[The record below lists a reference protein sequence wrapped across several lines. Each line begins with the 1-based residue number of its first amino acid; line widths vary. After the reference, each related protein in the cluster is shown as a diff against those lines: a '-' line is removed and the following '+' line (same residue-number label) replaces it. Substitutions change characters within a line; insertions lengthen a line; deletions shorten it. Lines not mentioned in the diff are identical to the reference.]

1 MWAYRNVHGLERLS
15 EERACPTSTAQA
27 VSPTPI
33 GGGGL
38 GLARTLELSLNPQE
52 ALDRFLF
59 KSEKKIRPCRK
70 FSNWYWFVRGSGVM
84 N

>member
-1 MWAYRNVHGLERLS
+1 MWVYRNVHGLERLS

-52 ALDRFLF
+52 APGL
-59 KSEKKIRPCRK
+59 KKEKDTSPCGLAEN
-70 FSNWYWFVRGSGVM
+70 FQTGIGLYVVVVS
-84 N
+84 